1 MLPFSPG
8 RQLGLRPFD
17 ILEIHLMTKKSIIL
31 RVAYQ
36 ILLGRCLF
44 IVVTIYI
51 YRNLLGFYYFTT
63 AFQTLKCEEHHYF
76 TT

>member
-51 YRNLLGFYYFTT
+51 
-63 AFQTLKCEEHHYF
+63 
-76 TT
+76 